1 MSMLDLMLE
10 YTSEKPADITN
21 QREILVVKPDQPKAQ
36 EPDESVYK
44 ADILFVAT
52 NLDSWEADDVR
63 YGYEI
68 MSDVCYRQL
77 DVTYY
82 AYLRYKMT
90 QAKEHHDSGK
100 MKPEIFQELR
110 TRFNVIHDWALK
122 HIGEKALLQAMQA
135 TNIKSYVPP
144 SEQTYAACRKA
155 QDDEYKRRTTQ
166 GSSPKSE
173 QADRLEHSLA
183 TRGYACIRSL
193 IVEDI
198 VIFVRDGSVVVPD
211 KWAGKVRFTMD
222 ELKLMIGSSPESV
235 KQVYEVK
242 RVFGGK
248 VVPAGDD
255 PFGATVKRP
264 ASETDDQQS
273 LFRAATGAK

>member
-21 QREILVVKPDQPKAQ
+21 QREIPVVKPDQLKTQ

-77 DVTYY
+77 DAPYY
-82 AYLRYKMT
+82 AYLRSKMT
-90 QAKEHHDSGK
+90 QAKERRESDK
-100 MKPEIFQELR
+100 MKSQVYEELR
-110 TRFNVIHDWALK
+110 TRFNTIHEWAAK
-122 HIGEKALLQAMQA
+122 HIGEKTLLQAMQT
-135 TNIKSYVPP
+135 TNVKSYTPP
-144 SEQTYAACRKA
+144 SEQTYAAYRKA
-155 QDDEYKRRTTQ
+155 QDDEYRRLTAQ
-166 GSSPKSE
+166 GDSPQSD
-173 QADRLEHSLA
+173 QARKLEHSLA
-183 TRGYACIRSL
+183 TRGYAGIRSS
-193 IVEDI
+193 IIEDI
-198 VIFVRDGSVVVPD
+198 VVFVRDDSVAVPD
-211 KWAGKVRFTMD
+211 KWADKVRFTID
-222 ELKLMIGSSPESV
+222 ELKLMIGSSPEAV
-235 KQVYEVK
+235 KQIYEVK

-255 PFGATVKRP
+255 PFGTTMTRP
-264 ASETDDQQS
+264 ASEMDDQQS
-273 LFRAATGAK
+273 LFTAATGTK